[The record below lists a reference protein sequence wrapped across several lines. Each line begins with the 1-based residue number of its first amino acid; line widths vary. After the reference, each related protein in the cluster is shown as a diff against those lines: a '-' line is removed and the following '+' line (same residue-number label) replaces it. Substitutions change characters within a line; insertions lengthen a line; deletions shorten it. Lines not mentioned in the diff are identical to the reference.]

1 MLIYVAVFD
10 IVVVFV
16 VVVVFEAVVVFV
28 VVVVFGIRCNAK
40 NAFAKLRKE
49 KFHASGLELRTFG

>member
-1 MLIYVAVFD
+1 M
-10 IVVVFV
+10 VVFV
-16 VVVVFEAVVVFV
+16 VVIVFEVVVVFEAVVVFV

>member
-1 MLIYVAVFD
+1 MVVFVVVAVFE
-10 IVVVFV
+10 